1 MRQQVPSTQQVL
13 VQVPP
18 LAYRV
23 AVAVVVVVAATK
35 ARQERPSLAADVK
48 NAASNIAKSLIVVWL
63 AVVVVVAV
71 LVDYY

>member
-13 VQVPP
+13 VQVLP
-18 LAYRV
+18 LAHQ
-23 AVAVVVVVAATK
+23 VVVVVAATK

-48 NAASNIAKSLIVVWL
+48 NAASNIAKPLIVVWL
-63 AVVVVVAV
+63 AVVAVVAVVAV